1 MKQLTAGPT
10 GPSRKASD
18 DGNSGTY
25 NDLIN
30 EQRKDTAMTS
40 NPSVSD
46 YAHWNE
52 EASIIKAQEDR
63 YADYY
68 AEPSYDDGGEDWE

>member
-1 MKQLTAGPT
+1 MISYL
-10 GPSRKASD
+10 
-18 DGNSGTY
+18 
-25 NDLIN
+25 
-30 EQRKDTAMTS
+30 QRRDQAMS